1 MRSGTNP
8 SRTSWR
14 SIRPRPT
21 AGRIQRRTCTSS
33 STRRIA
39 WRDGSNTSPAASSGP
54 ASSPPTP
61 IRTRKPRSCEQC
73 GCRLTEA
80 TASAPGRVNLIGE
93 HTDYNAGYVLPIATP
108 QQTTVT
114 VIRRE
119 DRQVAACSANIAG
132 DAGFAGFG
140 LGAERRQDGWIDYV
154 QGVTVALREAGCEIG
169 GFDARIVSE
178 VPLGAGLSSS
188 ASLEIALVRAIA
200 QLFGLTIDPLEAARL
215 GHTAETA
222 FVGVPVG
229 MMDQMAASLASRDA
243 ALFIDTRSL
252 AYEHVPLPPDA
263 ELVVIDSGIK
273 HAHAGGEYRTRR
285 AECEEAARLLG
296 VAGLSDADLAL
307 LAREPLPPP
316 LDRRARHVVTENAR
330 VLRMCDALRRGDLP
344 SAGAL
349 MAASHASMRD
359 DFEVSI
365 PPIDAL
371 VDAAGRDH
379 DVFGARLTGGGFG
392 GCIVALAR
400 RGGGARAGAAIVAA
414 YASEGGHGALLVP

>member
-1 MRSGTNP
+1 
-8 SRTSWR
+8 
-14 SIRPRPT
+14 
-21 AGRIQRRTCTSS
+21 
-33 STRRIA
+33 
-39 WRDGSNTSPAASSGP
+39 
-54 ASSPPTP
+54 
-61 IRTRKPRSCEQC
+61 
-73 GCRLTEA
+73 
-80 TASAPGRVNLIGE
+80 VNLIGE
-93 HTDYNAGYVLPIATP
+93 HTDYNSGYVLPIATP

-114 VIRRE
+114 VVRR
-119 DRQVAACSANIAG
+119 DDQQVAACSANIAG
-132 DAGFAGFG
+132 EAGFARFG
-140 LGAERRQDGWIDYV
+140 LGEERRQGGWIDYV
-154 QGVTVALREAGCEIG
+154 QGVTAALRESGCEIG

-200 QLFGLTIDPLEAARL
+200 QLFGLTIDPIEAARI

-252 AYEHVPLPPDA
+252 AYEHVLLPAAA

-285 AECEEAARLLG
+285 AECEEAARRLG
-296 VAGLSDADLAL
+296 VTVLSDADLAL
-307 LAREPLPPP
+307 LARTPLPAP

-330 VLRMCDALRRGDLP
+330 VLRMRDALRSGDLT

-349 MAASHASMRD
+349 MIASHASMRD
-359 DFEVSI
+359 DFEVSL

-371 VDAAGRDH
+371 VDLACRDY

-400 RGGGARAGAAIVAA
+400 RGRGARAGAAIVED
-414 YASEGGHGALLVP
+414 YARQGGHGTLLVP